1 MRGHIRRRGENSW
14 ELKYDVAGEDGGR
27 RTVYK
32 SFKGAKRQAQAELTR
47 LLAQA
52 GEGNHV
58 DPTRLT
64 VGEHVRARFEHWKLA
79 KIISPM
85 TAQRYGELI
94 ENNIVP
100 YLGAR
105 QLQRLNTLDIET
117 WHAALRAHGRKGR
130 TGYADKS
137 EGGLSARTIGHAHRI
152 LSKALSEAMKHG
164 LIAKNVCTL
173 ERAPRIETEEV
184 QILTLEQVDEL
195 PSMLHGHPLEAP
207 ALVSLHTG
215 MRRGEL
221 LALRWGNVDLE
232 NEVIRVRESL
242 EQTRAGLRFK
252 GPKTKAGRRDITLPA
267 AAVDLLQAHRTREL
281 ERRLMQGQGRLTDGD
296 LVFPAWNGT
305 PWAPNSFGAAWSKL
319 SSELELGVSFHAL
332 RHTHASYLLHL
343 NVDPVTISKRLGHSS
358 PAVTLSIYAHLIK
371 QDDRKAANA
380 INAALKG

>member
-1 MRGHIRRRGENSW
+1 
-14 ELKYDVAGEDGGR
+14 
-27 RTVYK
+27 
-32 SFKGAKRQAQAELTR
+32 
-47 LLAQA
+47 
-52 GEGNHV
+52 
-58 DPTRLT
+58 
-64 VGEHVRARFEHWKLA
+64 
-79 KIISPM
+79 
-85 TAQRYGELI
+85 
-94 ENNIVP
+94 
-100 YLGAR
+100 
-105 QLQRLNTLDIET
+105 
-117 WHAALRAHGRKGR
+117 
-130 TGYADKS
+130 
-137 EGGLSARTIGHAHRI
+137 
-152 LSKALSEAMKHG
+152 MKHG

-173 ERAPRIETEEV
+173 ERAPKIETEEV

-267 AAVDLLQAHRTREL
+267 AAVDLLQAHRKREL
-281 ERRLMQGQGRLTDGD
+281 ERRLMQGQGRAGQGRAGQGRAGQGRAGQGRAGQGRAGQGRAGQGRAGQGRAGQGRAGQGRAGQGGQGRLTDGD

>member
-14 ELKYDVAGEDGGR
+14 ELKYDVAGEDGSR

-267 AAVDLLQAHRTREL
+267 AAVDSSKPTASASWSVGSCKGRAGSLTATLYSLLGMA
-281 ERRLMQGQGRLTDGD
+281 
-296 LVFPAWNGT
+296 
-305 PWAPNSFGAAWSKL
+305 
-319 SSELELGVSFHAL
+319 
-332 RHTHASYLLHL
+332 
-343 NVDPVTISKRLGHSS
+343 RLGRPTASAQPGRSS
-358 PAVTLSIYAHLIK
+358 
-371 QDDRKAANA
+371 AAN
-380 INAALKG
+380 